1 MAGTTRHENLV
12 EGRKQGASTKRRPGE
27 ALRSSTRS
35 AFCKLEWFNACSGAV
50 DNLERGSGGER
61 EGSATYH
68 SSKHDTSSVGVE
80 AYRRAKEQLRG
91 YNDGDV
97 RAKHIVDDFLAQH
110 RPMSTQHGLNSGG
123 AAAER
128 RSSSGERDLGVS
140 KETDDVSPFHGWLV
154 SGSAFEL
161 FDRQG
166 RSEVIKD

>member
-1 MAGTTRHENLV
+1 MAGATRHENLV

-27 ALRSSTRS
+27 ALRPSTRS
-35 AFCKLEWFNACSGAV
+35 AFCKLEWFTACSGAV
-50 DNLERGSGGER
+50 DDLERGSGGER

-68 SSKHDTSSVGVE
+68 ASKHDTSSVGVE

-91 YNDGDV
+91 YRDGDV
-97 RAKHIVDDFLAQH
+97 RAKHIIDDFLAQH

-123 AAAER
+123 APER

-161 FDRQG
+161 FDRHG
-166 RSEVIKD
+166 RSKVIKD